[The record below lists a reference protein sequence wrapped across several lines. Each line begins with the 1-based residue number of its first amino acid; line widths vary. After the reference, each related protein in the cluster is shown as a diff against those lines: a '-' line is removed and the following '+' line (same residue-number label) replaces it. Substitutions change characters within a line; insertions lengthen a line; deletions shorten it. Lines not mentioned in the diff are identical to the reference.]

1 MNAQTETVAVTTEI
15 KANRGQLT
23 TPEALYTYI
32 KGGHGKLTVKS
43 LSTDQRFV
51 YRFSR
56 LKEDQDRR
64 GKELLNRPI
73 FVCLVTG
80 RDFDKW
86 PFIGTDWLKNWPF
99 IGTCWLKPDQRIQF
113 NTSRKNTADIPPR
126 ALVAFEFLVSL
137 VTRQKLPSKIEIW
150 HEGKCCICGR
160 ELTDPTSIA
169 QGYGPVCAD
178 KL

>member
-1 MNAQTETVAVTTEI
+1 MNAQTETAAVITEI

-32 KGGHGKLTVKS
+32 KGGHGKLTVIS
-43 LSTDQRFV
+43 LNTDQRFM

-86 PFIGTDWLKNWPF
+86 PFIGT
-99 IGTCWLKPDQRIQF
+99 CWLKPDQRIQF
-113 NTSRKNTADIPPR
+113 NSARKNAANVPSR
-126 ALVAFEFLVSL
+126 ALVAFGFLVSL
-137 VTRQKLPSKIEIW
+137 VIRQKLPSKIEIW

-160 ELTDPTSIA
+160 ELTDPTSVA